1 MIIPRKIYVSMINV
15 ILDCYIRLINVL
27 SDINAMSLNRIS
39 KMSDYTIMLKSVL
52 QVSVQKRRYENM

>member
-1 MIIPRKIYVSMINV
+1 MIIPRKIYVSMNV

-27 SDINAMSLNRIS
+27 SDINVVLLKRIS
-39 KMSDYTIMLKSVL
+39 KMSVYTIMLKSVL